1 MKSVITIYEKISIL
15 SLDVVAGA
23 VCCSAMFARQM
34 HIKIFWYQYFVLA
47 SSVWLIYTIDHLLD
61 AVRNPTLISPRHRF
75 HKKYQ
80 KTLCILSVLVCVI
93 TTWLAFTKLPI
104 AVIWFGMAL
113 GASMLVYLAL
123 THFFSFS
130 FFFKE
135 GWVAFLYT
143 LGVWGS
149 VAVQTSHIQQTHLFA
164 GGIFGMIILQQAML
178 LAWYESE
185 EDTQQEMLSLM
196 QRQNAAHLHLFLKAL
211 IILAL
216 GATIGCLLLLNNTS
230 LDQKVWLTLLII
242 ASLLSVITFF
252 SGLFREAYS
261 YRFLSDGI
269 LLLPVWMIVDTF

>member
-1 MKSVITIYEKISIL
+1 MKSVIAIYEKISIL

-61 AVRNPTLISPRHRF
+61 AFRNPVLVSPRHRF

-80 KTLCILSVLVCVI
+80 KPLCILSAVVCVVTAGI
-93 TTWLAFTKLPI
+93 TFTKLPI
-104 AVIWFGMAL
+104 SVILFGMAL
-113 GASMLVYLAL
+113 GAAMLTYLAL

-135 GWVAFLYT
+135 GWVACLYT

-149 VAVQTSHIQQTHLFA
+149 VAVQTSHIRQSHLFT
-164 GGIFGMIILQQAML
+164 GCIFGIIILQQAML

-196 QRQNAAHLHLFLKAL
+196 QRQNVTRLHLFLKML

-216 GATIGCLLLLNNTS
+216 AATLGGLLLLNNTV
-230 LDQKVWLTLLII
+230 LDQKVWLTLVII
-242 ASLLSVITFF
+242 ASLLTFITFF
-252 SGLFREAYS
+252 PDRFREGYR

-269 LLLPVWMIVDTF
+269 LLLPLWIIIGPF